1 MWFNNYGVP
10 TMNILKVAKSVINSM
25 QTTLM
30 HGFMSNKKYKL
41 IVFKTTIYA
50 IMPRVAY

>member
-10 TMNILKVAKSVINSM
+10 TINILKVAKSVINSM
-25 QTTLM
+25 QTTLI
-30 HGFMSNKKYKL
+30 HGFMYKYKL

-50 IMPRVAY
+50 IMPMVAY